1 MALCRSEN
9 VRLLDSVNYREAYG
23 MYACNGIL
31 FNHKSKRS
39 GESFVTRKITL
50 GVGNIIKGNQA
61 CLYMGNIDAE
71 RDWGHAEDYLEMQWL
86 MLHLYMKAWI

>member
-1 MALCRSEN
+1 M
-9 VRLLDSVNYREAYG
+9 
-23 MYACNGIL
+23 
-31 FNHKSKRS
+31 
-39 GESFVTRKITL
+39 TRKITL

-86 MLHLYMKAWI
+86 MLHLYVKAWI